1 MKKIGVVGG
10 GQLARMM
17 IPAAI
22 NLGIDL
28 QVFAEA
34 DQSPATL
41 AATVVGDFRDPG
53 EVVNFSRNLDV
64 LTFDHEHVPTEV
76 LREVEKTGVPI
87 FPSADALT
95 LTHNKI
101 VMRER
106 LEKLG
111 IAQPRWSVIGEQTD
125 RKTALAGVGGFPF
138 VAKKPVGGYDGKGV
152 RVVEAWSEIEDWL
165 AEGPLLLEEK
175 VPFARELALI
185 SARRPGGEW
194 VPWLPVETRQK
205 KGVCSEVIAPAP
217 NLDETTISEAEA
229 LERAIAD
236 GIGIVGVLAVEVF
249 QLPNG
254 SLVVNE
260 LAMRPHNSGHV
271 FTELSRTSQ
280 FEQHLR
286 AVADLPLG
294 ATDLLQPR
302 GVMVNLFGGIK
313 TDSKARAWTL
323 APEAKIHDYG
333 KSPRPGRKVGH
344 VVVVGA
350 DAESLLARA
359 EDVRQVISASS

>member
-1 MKKIGVVGG
+1 MTKIGVVGG

-28 QVFAEA
+28 RVFAED
-34 DQSPATL
+34 DQSPASL
-41 AATVVGDFRDPG
+41 ATTVVGNFRETS
-53 EVVNFSRNLDV
+53 EVVKFSQNLDV

-76 LREVEKTGVPI
+76 LREVEKTGVPV
-87 FPSADALT
+87 FPSAEALT

-106 LEKLG
+106 LEELG
-111 IAQPRWSVIGEQTD
+111 VPQPLWSVIGEQTD
-125 RKTALAGVGGFPF
+125 RKSALAEVGGFPC

-175 VPFARELALI
+175 VPFARELALL
-185 SARRPGGEW
+185 SARRPSGDW
-194 VPWLPVETRQK
+194 VPWVPVETRQK
-205 KGVCSEVIAPAP
+205 NGVCSEVIAPAP

-229 LERAIAD
+229 LERAIAE

-249 QLPNG
+249 QLPDG

-294 ATDLLQPR
+294 ATDLLQPQ

-313 TDSKARAWTL
+313 TDSKERAWSRV
-323 APEAKIHDYG
+323 PEAKIHDYG

-350 DAESLLARA
+350 QTESLLARA
-359 EDVRQVISASS
+359 EEVRQAISVSS

>member
-1 MKKIGVVGG
+1 MTKIGVVGG

-34 DQSPATL
+34 EQSPAAL
-41 AATVVGDFRDPG
+41 ATTVVGDFRNTS

-64 LTFDHEHVPTEV
+64 LTLDHEHVPTEV
-76 LREVEKTGVPI
+76 LQEVEKTDVSV

-106 LEKLG
+106 LEELG
-111 IAQPRWSVIGEQTD
+111 VPQPRWSVIGEQTD
-125 RKTALAGVGGFPF
+125 RKVALAAAGGFPC

-165 AEGPLLLEEK
+165 ADGPLLLEEK
-175 VPFARELALI
+175 VPFTRELALL
-185 SARRPGGEW
+185 SARRLGGEW
-194 VPWLPVETRQK
+194 VPWVPVESRQK
-205 KGVCSEVIAPAP
+205 NGVCSEVIAPAP
-217 NLDETTISEAEA
+217 NLDEDTISEAEA
-229 LERAIAD
+229 LQRAIAD

-249 QLPNG
+249 QLPDG

-271 FTELSRTSQ
+271 FTELSVTSQ
-280 FEQHLR
+280 FEQHLK

-294 ATDLLQPR
+294 ATDLLQPV

-313 TDSKARAWTL
+313 TGSKAHAWTL

-350 DAESLLARA
+350 DADSLLARA
-359 EDVRQVISASS
+359 EEVRQAISAWS